1 MQADLEYFE
10 MEMLKDKDAFEI
22 IELNWTSDGA
32 QAKDDRV
39 QRLQPDFQ
47 SKKFYLA
54 AVVDGET
61 ANQKRIK
68 EQGQAFRVF
77 APVKRRDHE
86 NNVYSLNRGFLEEFL
101 TYPFS
106 AKKDLIDA
114 ASRLYDMEPVVPIII
129 DERALEPET
138 FNDGA

>member
-1 MQADLEYFE
+1 
-10 MEMLKDKDAFEI
+10 MLLTKDAFEI
-22 IELNWTSDGA
+22 NELNWTSDGA

-54 AVVDGET
+54 MLCERTNEAGDVVSYET
-61 ANQKRIK
+61 TNQRKVREGGQSFRI
-68 EQGQAFRVF
+68 FS
-77 APVKRRDHE
+77 PVKRRDHE
-86 NNVYSLNRGFLEEFL
+86 GNLYSLNKGFLEEFL

-114 ASRLYDMEPVVPIII
+114 TSRLYDMSPIPPVII
-129 DERALEPET
+129 DERALEPEI
-138 FNDGA
+138 FEDGA